1 MGLTLCVTLRNLY
14 CMGMHVFFV
23 LWRVLKRVGP
33 SQIGLL
39 SAGVAFYA
47 LLAVFPAIAAIV
59 ALAGLFTEPDAVV
72 TQLEGVARLMPEQ
85 AASILLDQATKVAGA
100 TDEGLSLTLTLG
112 VAFAIYLAS
121 RATTGLIHG
130 LNVVHRRD
138 DVRGVIG
145 YWWTVIWLMA
155 ALLAGTVLLFVLLVV
170 TPAALALLPE
180 EMLAL
185 QTAELLRGLRWII
198 VALVFVV
205 GLAMLYRFGP
215 AGGRRRWFS
224 PGIAIAAVLWF
235 LGSFAFTIYVA
246 NFGHYN
252 ESFGSLGGVIIL
264 LTWLW
269 LSAFF
274 VLLGALVDAE
284 LEGAA
289 KEH

>member
-1 MGLTLCVTLRNLY
+1 MMRCVEVGNRY
-14 CMGMHVFFV
+14 CKGMKVFFV
-23 LWRVLKRVGP
+23 LWRVAMRVGP

-85 AASILLDQATKVAGA
+85 AASILLDQASKVAGA
-100 TDEGLSLTLTLG
+100 TDEGLSFTLAFG
-112 VAFAIYLAS
+112 VGFAIYLAS
-121 RATTGLIHG
+121 RATTGLIYG
-130 LNVVHRRD
+130 LNVVHRRED
-138 DVRGVIG
+138 RRGFFRH
-145 YWWTVIWLMA
+145 WATVIWLTA
-155 ALLAGTVLLFVLLVV
+155 ALLAGTVLLFVLLVIM
-170 TPAALALLPE
+170 PATLALLPE
-180 EMLAL
+180 EMLTV
-185 QTAELLRGLRWII
+185 QTAEILKVSRWFI
-198 VALVFVV
+198 VALIFVV
-205 GLAMLYRFGP
+205 GLAVLYRFGP
-215 AGGRRRWFS
+215 VGGRARWFS
-224 PGIAIAAVLWF
+224 PGIGIAASLWF

-246 NFGHYN
+246 NFGNYN

-284 LEGAA
+284 LEDDR
-289 KEH
+289 